1 MVTTLGLLQ
10 IRIIL
15 ILLILV
21 TLGCNNNSNEKN
33 LTPLDVTTDLIE
45 INQPINTQQYINPKL
60 GLSFTFPND
69 WQITKPED
77 SPVEIVQLISPE
89 GSIEI
94 QFINDYP
101 PPTIDLTSYSQALI
115 DNLIIGNP
123 DLIFDGPYKFAMLGP
138 NPAIKYNFTT
148 SNENIIGTTIISI
161 RKLGMFS
168 DSIIIQAQGD
178 SISYKQS
185 EEEINIILNSFN
197 FSSMN

>member
-21 TLGCNNNSNEKN
+21 TLGCNKNSNEKN

-60 GLSFTFPND
+60 GLSFTFPNN

-101 PPTIDLTSYSQALI
+101 PPLLI
-115 DNLIIGNP
+115 
-123 DLIFDGPYKFAMLGP
+123 
-138 NPAIKYNFTT
+138 
-148 SNENIIGTTIISI
+148 
-161 RKLGMFS
+161 
-168 DSIIIQAQGD
+168 
-178 SISYKQS
+178 
-185 EEEINIILNSFN
+185 
-197 FSSMN
+197 